1 MMASPGSPNRFWYV
15 SGATLLSLLCLTGCA
30 GEKVQAKKSAGAD
43 TIPVT
48 LGAVVQKAMPV
59 EVRTIGTVQAYRT
72 VSIRTQVSGE
82 LVKVN
87 FAEGQDVTQG
97 QPLFE
102 IDPRPFD
109 QALRQAEAALAKD
122 VAQIKQFE
130 ANIAKSLAQAQNA
143 QVQADRYAKLVE
155 QGVASKEQ
163 NDQFRSSADSM
174 VAANRADEAALE
186 SAKAALAS
194 DRAQIEKAKL
204 DLSYCT
210 IRAPIAGRT
219 GNLLVHNGN
228 VVKANDIPLVVIN
241 QIQPIF
247 VAFSVPQQYLP
258 DVKKYMLAGTL
269 RVLAV
274 PKESGAPVGGDLD
287 FVDNSIDVTTGTIQ
301 LKGKFTNVDRTMWP
315 GQFVD
320 TILTLTTQSNAI
332 VIPSQAVQTGQQ
344 GQFVFAVKDDMTV
357 ESRPIVTGRSIGGE
371 TVVESGVRPGERV
384 VTDGQLR
391 LVPGSKIREVKRG

>member
-1 MMASPGSPNRFWYV
+1 
-15 SGATLLSLLCLTGCA
+15 
-30 GEKVQAKKSAGAD
+30 
-43 TIPVT
+43 
-48 LGAVVQKAMPV
+48 
-59 EVRTIGTVQAYRT
+59 
-72 VSIRTQVSGE
+72 
-82 LVKVN
+82 
-87 FAEGQDVTQG
+87 
-97 QPLFE
+97 
-102 IDPRPFD
+102 
-109 QALRQAEAALAKD
+109 
-122 VAQIKQFE
+122 
-130 ANIAKSLAQAQNA
+130 
-143 QVQADRYAKLVE
+143 VQADRYSKLVE
-155 QGVASKEQ
+155 QGVASREQ
-163 NDQFRSSADSM
+163 NDQFRSSADAM
-174 VAANRADEAALE
+174 VAANKADEAALE
-186 SAKAALAS
+186 SARAALAS

-247 VAFSVPQQYLP
+247 VAFSVPQQFLP
-258 DVKKYMLAGTL
+258 DVKKFMLAGTL

-274 PKESGAPVGGDLD
+274 PKESGAPVAGDLD
-287 FVDNSIDVTTGTIQ
+287 FVDNAIDVTTGTIQ
-301 LKGKFTNVDRTMWP
+301 LKGKFANVDRTMWP

-320 TILTLTTQSNAI
+320 TVLTLTTQNNAI

-357 ESRPIVTGRSIGGE
+357 ESRNIVTGRTISGE
-371 TVVESGVRPGERV
+371 TVVDSGLRPGERV